1 MKDSWRAYYRK
12 RTKDEL
18 TSILTRL
25 GVHCQEPDPTAKGAA
40 DLLKA
45 IKQFTFWPT
54 KELLQQLDHCVMCLV
69 TSGGRFELIGR
80 WKAFQR
86 LNKRMPSLRLVLSVD
101 NLVKRALNRLK
112 ESGRSALAE
121 LSWENGKNAQNL
133 LRDIARVRENLSAA
147 EIIDWAQHELVLSRF
162 SRAST
167 VELACGKNTA
177 SQEVRCYARAL
188 ELIVDHDKR
197 EPLRREAEA
206 LVGWLLEIRHPI
218 AKELR
223 AFYHEAAFADKDKS
237 THLADLIKTRRKRE
251 AKRERDRRYRAGKN
265 SLPEKRRAVTR

>member
-1 MKDSWRAYYRK
+1 MRGVERA
-12 RTKDEL
+12 RTKQEL
-18 TSILTRL
+18 ISILEKL
-25 GVHCQEPDPTAKGAA
+25 AFYCQEPDAQAKGAG
-40 DLLKA
+40 DLAKA
-45 IKQFTFWPT
+45 MKQFTFWPT
-54 KELLQQLDHCVMCLV
+54 KELLQRLDRCVWFLVRSGERLELLV
-69 TSGGRFELIGR
+69 T
-80 WKAFQR
+80 WKAFR
-86 LNKRMPSLRLVLSVD
+86 RVDKRMPSLLLVLRVN
-101 NLVKRALNRLK
+101 NLVKRAVARLK

-121 LSWENGKNAQNL
+121 LSWEQGKAARDL
-133 LRDIARVRENLSAA
+133 LEDIARVRENLSAA
-147 EIIDWAQHELVLSRF
+147 EIIDWAQHELVLLRF
-162 SRAST
+162 SRASS

-223 AFYHEAAFADKDKS
+223 AFYHEAAFADKDTS
-237 THLADLIKTRRKRE
+237 THVADLIKTRRKRE